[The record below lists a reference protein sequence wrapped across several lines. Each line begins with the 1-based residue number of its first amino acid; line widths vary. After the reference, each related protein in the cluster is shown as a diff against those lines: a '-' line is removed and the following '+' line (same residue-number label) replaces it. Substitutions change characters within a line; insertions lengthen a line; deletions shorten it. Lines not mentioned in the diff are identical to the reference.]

1 MEEENELEKKSFKL
15 NGDEFSVILQSV
27 FQLNDYKVLRST
39 DKVKQWNDTAISL
52 ENQGLECGWLTK
64 EPEPEPEQ
72 SGENDKPIEAE
83 VVEK

>member
-52 ENQGLECGWLTK
+52 ENQGLECGWLTRN
-64 EPEPEPEQ
+64 PEPEQ
-72 SGENDKPIEAE
+72 SVENDKPIEAE